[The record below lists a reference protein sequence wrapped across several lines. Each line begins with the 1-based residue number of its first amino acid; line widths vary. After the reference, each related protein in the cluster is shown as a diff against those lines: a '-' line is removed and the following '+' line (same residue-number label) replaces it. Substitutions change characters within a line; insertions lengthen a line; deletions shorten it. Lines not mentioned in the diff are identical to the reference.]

1 MSDRKQGRT
10 GDSSL
15 GQVVMDDLRRTRF
28 QNVYKQELRE
38 LYRFYLDEE
47 SRAKLSGMGRIPRAF
62 WILGWLFKSLLLK
75 LSPGRRLALMVSL
88 VLAVLGPTTVA
99 LFGRVIAA
107 DLRPWGFV
115 LLLVVLMLELKDKL
129 VARDEI
135 EVARSVQLALLP
147 QRQPEIPGWEVWT
160 YTRPANDVGGDLVDY
175 VEASENRHGVALG
188 DVAGKGL
195 GAALL
200 SAKLQATLR
209 ALAPEC
215 PALDELGER
224 LNLIL
229 NRDGL
234 ENRFATLF
242 YAELH
247 GERGFVRVLNAG
259 HNPAYL
265 VRNGGSSDEIQPIE
279 ASSLPLGMMPHTRY
293 REGAVELGSGDA
305 LIAYSDGLTEA
316 TNAEDE
322 EYGPERLKQLLC
334 ASRHED
340 LAPHE
345 LGLRVLTEVEKF
357 TGGLRYGDDLS
368 LVVIRNR

>member
-1 MSDRKQGRT
+1 MSYRKLGESR
-10 GDSSL
+10 DSSL
-15 GQVVMDDLRRTRF
+15 GKVVLDDLRRTSF
-28 QNVYKQELRE
+28 QSVYKQELRD
-38 LYRFYLDEE
+38 LYRFYLDED
-47 SRAKLSGMGRIPRAF
+47 SRAKLAGMGRIQRSF
-62 WILGWLFKSLLLK
+62 WILGWLLKSLLLK

-88 VLAVLGPTTVA
+88 VLAVLGPTTVT
-99 LFGRVIAA
+99 LFGRVVSA

-175 VEASENRHGVALG
+175 VEASEHRHGVALG

-224 LNLIL
+224 LNSIL

-234 ENRFATLF
+234 DNRFATLF
-242 YAELH
+242 YAELY

-265 VRNGGSSDEIQPIE
+265 VRNGGADIQGIE
-279 ASSLPLGMMPHTRY
+279 ASSLPLGMMPCTRY
-293 REGAVELGSGDA
+293 REGSVELMSGDA
-305 LIAYSDGLTEA
+305 LVAYSDGLTEA
-316 TNAEDE
+316 TNAMDE
-322 EYGPERLKQLLC
+322 EYGPERLKKLLC
-334 ASRHED
+334 ESRNEH

-345 LGLRVLTEVEKF
+345 LGLRVLTEVEQF

-368 LVVIRNR
+368 LVVIRKL